1 MAPSANSLLSS
12 VRSALTSK
20 SGAHE
25 IGTPKRKH
33 RLGDNNGRI
42 RLHEMISSEHCLA
55 RAERL
60 RMLML
65 RASDP
70 AAAIRLR
77 RFVKIYKD
85 LAERAKKDAG
95 LAPAA
100 KQIDHTEAS
109 APPRSDAQGI

>member
-1 MAPSANSLLSS
+1 
-12 VRSALTSK
+12 
-20 SGAHE
+20 
-25 IGTPKRKH
+25 
-33 RLGDNNGRI
+33 
-42 RLHEMISSEHCLA
+42 
-55 RAERL
+55 
-60 RMLML
+60 MLML

-77 RFVKIYKD
+77 GFVKIYKD

-109 APPRSDAQGI
+109 APPRSDEQGA